1 MKEQTDIIRQVSCAL
16 DAVLSAT
23 LLPTNL
29 LSATDAK
36 VCLFAVEL
44 EALGRRVDA
53 LRVAGEIAERSRTE
67 LGSGSLAYKLG
78 CTKADHLIEQITL
91 VSGAQAALRLR
102 IAGATRPRR
111 ALDGT
116 PLPAWFPAVGTALA
130 DGSIPVD
137 SADVIIRSLTR
148 AERAANPT

>member
-1 MKEQTDIIRQVSCAL
+1 MKEQTDIVRQASCAL

-53 LRVAGEIAERSRTE
+53 LRVAGAGEIAERSRTE
-67 LGSGSLAYKLG
+67 LGSGSLA
-78 CTKADHLIEQITL
+78 
-91 VSGAQAALRLR
+91 
-102 IAGATRPRR
+102 
-111 ALDGT
+111 
-116 PLPAWFPAVGTALA
+116 
-130 DGSIPVD
+130 
-137 SADVIIRSLTR
+137 
-148 AERAANPT
+148 